1 MDEEKFN
8 MSMRRFLK
16 KVGVSSQQKIEQ
28 AVQQSGSD
36 SGKFAIK
43 MVLTMPGLDLT
54 HTVEDEIELD

>member
-28 AVQQSGSD
+28 AVAKAGAGD
-36 SGKFAIK
+36 GAIAVK
-43 MVLTMPGLDLT
+43 VVLSAPAIGLE
-54 HTVEDEIELD
+54 HVVEDEIELS

>member
-16 KVGVSSQQKIEQ
+16 KVGVSSQQKIEH

-36 SGKFAIK
+36 SGKLAVK